1 MPFGTIASALGMA
14 DGAKTVFNAAS
25 GALGQYAANKAGKAA
40 AQKQSDF
47 QERMSNS
54 AYQRAVADMRK
65 AGINPILAYKQ
76 GGAGTPSGAMYQPG
90 NIGLAGAQAAAAS
103 GQAQLSSEQAKQIKE
118 QLPLVMDKLRAE
130 ARLLDTKEQTEA
142 SLALIKQAESELKQL
157 DADAF
162 VALHEVTG
170 VPMGP
175 ESTKIALT
183 SLGASLKLLQDFVSM
198 LKPGVRK

>member
-14 DGAKTVFNAAS
+14 GGAQTVFNAAS
-25 GALGQYAANKAGKAA
+25 GAIGQYSANQAAKAA
-40 AQKQSDF
+40 AGRQMAF

-54 AYQRAVADMRK
+54 AYQRAVSDMRK

-76 GGAGTPSGAMYQPG
+76 GGASTPSGAMYQPG
-90 NIGLAGAQAAAAS
+90 NIGLAGAQAAAAT
-103 GQAQLSSEQAKQIKE
+103 GQAGLSQAQAKQINE
-118 QLPLVMDKLRAE
+118 TLPDTIDKLKAE
-130 ARLLDTKEQTEA
+130 ARLLDTKEQREA
-142 SLALIKQAESELKQL
+142 TLELIANAELELKVL
-157 DADAF
+157 DMQAF

-183 SLGASLKLLQDFVSM
+183 TLGASLKLLQDFM
-198 LKPGVRK
+198 ALIKPGVKK

>member
-1 MPFGTIASALGMA
+1 MPFGTIASALGMKG
-14 DGAKTVFNAAS
+14 GAQTVFNAAAGS
-25 GALGQYAANKAGKAA
+25 LGQFMANRAGKAA
-40 AQKQSDF
+40 AQRQSDF

-54 AYQRAVADMRK
+54 AYQRAVSDMRK

-103 GQAQLSSEQAKQIKE
+103 GQAMLSSAQREQVEQ

-142 SLALIKQAESELKQL
+142 SMVLIRQAESELKQL

-198 LKPGVRK
+198 LKPGVKK

>member
-14 DGAKTVFNAAS
+14 NGAQTVFNAAS
-25 GALGQYAANKAGKAA
+25 GAFGQYAANKAGQAA
-40 AQKQSDF
+40 ARQQQDF

-54 AYQRAVADMRK
+54 AYQRAVSDMRK

-90 NIGLAGAQAAAAS
+90 NIGLAGAQAAAAT
-103 GQAQLSSEQAKQIKE
+103 GQAMLSSAQKEQVEK

-142 SLALIKQAESELKQL
+142 QLTMIKEAENALRRL

-162 VALHEVTG
+162 MALHEVTG

-183 SLGASLKLLQDFVSM
+183 SLGASLKLLQDFVAM
-198 LKPGVRK
+198 IKPGAKK